1 MSTICSAKLKEELST
16 LEGNLFFVYSRHC
29 ISHKLRYFMS
39 RTLTSILRNSAR
51 LPFTNIYHSRFVLL
65 LLDQH
70 PVLFRYLQ
78 TLVGPD
84 LDETPN
90 RLPGP
95 APGFDGRISPPWPAL
110 GRNFKDGPR

>member
-1 MSTICSAKLKEELST
+1 MSTACSAKLKEELST
-16 LEGNLFFVYSRHC
+16 PEGNLSFVYSRHC

-70 PVLFRYLQ
+70 PVLLSFSANLGW
-78 TLVGPD
+78 LI
-84 LDETPN
+84 
-90 RLPGP
+90 
-95 APGFDGRISPPWPAL
+95 F
-110 GRNFKDGPR
+110 GRNPKPAAGPCPWV